1 MVCVQVTSY
10 KTIHALTQEAH
21 HAAEGTLAYVSEKG
35 GELYIRAR
43 NGWHKIQV
51 CRTRPERFNI
61 FQDIISSIRS
71 SSAASSCEASTFK
84 SLSKRIDLSSCTVE
98 FHHTS
103 QTCANSNIIV
113 SFKLL
118 LAV

>member
-1 MVCVQVTSY
+1 MVFVQVTSY
-10 KTIHALTQEAH
+10 KTTHALTQEAH
-21 HAAEGTLAYVSEKG
+21 HAAEGTVAYVSERG

-61 FQDIISSIRS
+61 LYKII
-71 SSAASSCEASTFK
+71 AASSCEASIFK
-84 SLSKRIDLSSCTVE
+84 SLSERIDLSSCTVE

-103 QTCANSNIIV
+103 QTSANSNIIV

-118 LAV
+118 AV